1 MKSTSGS
8 FAEKS
13 ESHFEAVPRRSDV
26 RRVFIALAL
35 AACDKPAAAPH
46 DSASSVSDSGSDSA
60 SVSDSGSVPEA
71 AAAAQIDPD
80 GDDDPE
86 DPGTGVRP
94 TSGKFTRVGR
104 TWLSLSRVCDLTVFD
119 GALYGAH
126 AYAPLGVDGAT
137 ITKYEHASESARA
150 GDAGRATNK
159 FSVAFDWNRPG
170 EPAGGGGAGQ
180 GFVRVHAFSQK
191 LWVAD
196 ADPPYDGFGIV
207 DQGTEGYVFVSDE
220 HGVFAKAQN
229 PAKAD
234 ETERT
239 KKVHFRPPKTAI
251 IIPRAYHD
259 IDVIHFRGKTWASTG
274 SVPPTE
280 RAWHGSSPGAL
291 NALDEEKNRFQYVV
305 GYPSDANSDVWRLT
319 YMVRFKDK
327 LYAGIQEYYPRET
340 NDFVVFDGTTLEGK
354 RVTHGGGAETL
365 RWYAD
370 RGSLYWI
377 TIDKDGHG
385 ALRVTRDGETWREIA
400 LPSTAGRP
408 ADVVRFRDG
417 LVVLAQHALMKLD
430 VDGPAEGGTSQARTS
445 TLTTIATWDD
455 KKLFAVDDIY
465 CAPPLAVY
473 DGDLYAGSQK
483 DGALYRFE

>member
-1 MKSTSGS
+1 M
-8 FAEKS
+8 
-13 ESHFEAVPRRSDV
+13 
-26 RRVFIALAL
+26 
-35 AACDKPAAAPH
+35 
-46 DSASSVSDSGSDSA
+46 
-60 SVSDSGSVPEA
+60 SDSGSVSDSATDA
-71 AAAAQIDPD
+71 ASAQIDPD

-104 TWLSLSRVCDLTVFD
+104 TWQSLSRVCDLTVWG

-126 AYAPLGVDGAT
+126 AYQPLGIDGAT
-137 ITKYEHASESARA
+137 ITKYDH
-150 GDAGRATNK
+150 ATNK

-170 EPAGGGGAGQ
+170 EPTGGGGAGQ
-180 GFVRVHAFSQK
+180 GFVRVHAFGSK

-196 ADPPYDGFGIV
+196 ADPPYDGFGLV

-220 HGVFAKAQN
+220 HGVFAKALN
-229 PAKAD
+229 PAETRGAQRSASSDGGVGGGAPDHKAD
-234 ETERT
+234 DTERT
-239 KKVHFRPPKTAI
+239 KKVHFRPPKTTI
-251 IIPRAYHD
+251 VIPRAYHD
-259 IDVIHFRGKTWASTG
+259 IDVIRFRGKVWASTG

-291 NALDEEKNRFQYVV
+291 NVLDEEKNRFVYFA
-305 GYPSDANSDVWRLT
+305 GYPSDATSDVWRLT
-319 YMVRFKDK
+319 YMVRFRDR
-327 LYAGIQEYYPRET
+327 LYSGIQEYYPRET
-340 NDFVVFDGTTLEGK
+340 NDFVVFDGTKLEGK
-354 RVTHGGGAETL
+354 RVTNAGGAETL

-370 RGSLYWI
+370 RGTLYWI
-377 TIDKDGHG
+377 TIDKDGRG
-385 ALRVTRDGETWREIA
+385 ALRATRDGETWREIS

-417 LVVLAQHALMKLD
+417 LVVLAEHALMSLD
-430 VDGPAEGGTSQARTS
+430 GDA
-445 TLTTIATWDD
+445 LTTVATWDD
-455 KKLFAVDDIY
+455 KKLFATDDFY

>member
-1 MKSTSGS
+1 
-8 FAEKS
+8 
-13 ESHFEAVPRRSDV
+13 V
-26 RRVFIALAL
+26 RRLFLAILL
-35 AACDKPAAAPH
+35 AGCDKPATTPH
-46 DSASSVSDSGSDSA
+46 DSA
-60 SVSDSGSVPEA
+60 SVSDSGSDADSGSISDSAPEA
-71 AAAAQIDPD
+71 ATAQIDPD

-86 DPGTGVRP
+86 DPGTGARP

-137 ITKYEHASESARA
+137 ITKYEHA
-150 GDAGRATNK
+150 TNK

-170 EPAGGGGAGQ
+170 EPTGGGGAGQ
-180 GFVRVHAFSQK
+180 GFVRVHAFSNK

-196 ADPPYDGFGIV
+196 ADPPYDGFGIL

-234 ETERT
+234 DTERT

-251 IIPRAYHD
+251 VIPRAYHD
-259 IDVIHFRGKTWASTG
+259 IDVIKFRGKVWASTG

-291 NALDEEKNRFQYVV
+291 NALDEEKNRFVYFA
-305 GYPSDANSDVWRLT
+305 GYPNDATSDVWRLT

-327 LYAGIQEYYPRET
+327 LYSGIQEYYPREV
-340 NDFVVFDGTTLEGK
+340 NDFVVFDGTKLEGK
-354 RVTHGGGAETL
+354 RITDAGGAETL

-370 RGSLYWI
+370 RGTLYWI
-377 TIDKDGHG
+377 TIDKDGRG
-385 ALRVTRDGETWREIA
+385 VLRATRDGETWREIS
-400 LPSTAGRP
+400 LPSKAGRP

-417 LVVLAQHALMKLD
+417 LVVLAERALMKLD
-430 VDGPAEGGTSQARTS
+430 EGDV
-445 TLTTIATWDD
+445 LTNIATWDD

-483 DGALYRFE
+483 DGALYRFEPPTE